1 MRRLQLV
8 VLLAVFSLIAV
19 GETGADRGADRTLA
33 PRPEICAE
41 AVQASAAGDRL
52 AQQQA
57 CCKGQKGVCGCRAG
71 KIVCCDGKFSENC
84 TCNRDDVPGG
94 AS

>member
-8 VLLAVFSLIAV
+8 LLLVAWSVFAV
-19 GETGADRGADRTLA
+19 GETGANRSAEKTLA
-33 PRPEICAE
+33 PLTQSCDE
-41 AVQASAAGDRL
+41 AVQAGAAGDRL
-52 AQQQA
+52 AQQQE

-71 KIVCCDGKFSENC
+71 KIVCCDGKFSEGC
-84 TCNRDDVPGG
+84 TCNRDDGPGS

>member
-1 MRRLQLV
+1 MRRLKLV
-8 VLLAVFSLIAV
+8 VLLIAFSVIAV
-19 GETGADRGADRTLA
+19 GETGADRSIEKTLA
-33 PRPEICAE
+33 SQAQSCDE
-41 AVQASAAGDRL
+41 AVQPGAAVDRL

-84 TCNRDDVPGG
+84 TCNRDDGPGG
-94 AS
+94 ST

>member
-1 MRRLQLV
+1 MRLIKLFV
-8 VLLAVFSLIAV
+8 ILAAFSLIAV
-19 GETGADRGADRTLA
+19 GETGADRGVGDTLA
-33 PRPEICAE
+33 SQGQSCDVAI
-41 AVQASAAGDRL
+41 QAGTASNRL

-71 KIVCCDGKFSENC
+71 KIVCCDGKFSDSC
-84 TCNRDDVPGG
+84 TCNRDEVSGE